1 MCKDVQRF
9 FYSEMVAPFLS
20 FDGRGPSLCVELV
33 TMNFAFVQSLTDWIW
48 LVQAQWQINC
58 TWSVAETIIRP
69 GESGLDST
77 RLDSARQI
85 LSVWRMMMITI
96 KFDMIILIMTWFDMI
111 NLYNWKYTGAVLHIT
126 ETHLTHRNRWMWS
139 RCSTHGTESRW
150 ARWTIDIHRHP
161 STWTNTS
168 WTVVQRCAALNICWA
183 EVDHMPWNVGKE
195 GRPGGDKMRRT
206 SDEHLRKSWNL
217 TLQATIIYNSSD
229 TRGISWIWCCGMLW
243 VGFLPGSQLELSVSC
258 QPWVTGCAAAP
269 LPNGCLIV
277 CGGSCNVFLHVFP
290 VDVSSCGAAMVRPA

>member
-33 TMNFAFVQSLTDWIW
+33 TMNFAFGQSLTDWIW

-111 NLYNWKYTGAVLHIT
+111 NLYNWKFPGVVLHIT

-150 ARWTIDIHRHP
+150 AHWTIDIHRHP

-168 WTVVQRCAALNICWA
+168 WTVVQRCAALNMCWA

-206 SDEHLRKSWNL
+206 SDEHLRKSWKSDFTSYNNL
-217 TLQATIIYNSSD
+217 Q
-229 TRGISWIWCCGMLW
+229 
-243 VGFLPGSQLELSVSC
+243 
-258 QPWVTGCAAAP
+258 
-269 LPNGCLIV
+269 
-277 CGGSCNVFLHVFP
+277 
-290 VDVSSCGAAMVRPA
+290 